1 MDVPLIREIVIIFS
15 LALMVLLLLNR
26 ARIPAILGF
35 FVTGVIAGP
44 SVLGAVSAGS
54 IESLA
59 ELGVILLLFT
69 IGLEMSPERFGEFR
83 RTAFIGGTLQIGLTV
98 SVVSILTLVLGLSP
112 GKAVF
117 LGFLISLSSTAVVL
131 KVLQDFHETEAPHG
145 QASLAILIFQD
156 VAAVPMI
163 LTVPFLAGLAATTS
177 APVTLLTASAVLLGT
192 LVSARWLVP
201 RLFDVVAA
209 TGSREIFLLTVILVC
224 ASVTWLTGE
233 VGLSPALGAF
243 LAGLIVANTEYA
255 HRAQGTILPF
265 QVFHFSH
272 RQPYFPWAQGTIL
285 PFQEVFLSFFFV
297 SLGML
302 LDVRFFLG
310 HIYIIVLAV
319 IGVLLIKVA
328 LNSLVG
334 FILGYSARVVVLLG
348 LVLAQ
353 IGEFSFILSET
364 GLRYG
369 LMDRL
374 TFQAFLSVSLITMAI
389 TPFLISLSP
398 RISERIVHAELH
410 PRIKNGRAYRRPS
423 VDLRDHLIIIG
434 MGITGRRLAYTCEEH
449 GIPYIG
455 LDVNPEAVR
464 RARDEGLNVYY
475 GDGTHLA
482 VLRHFNVPEAA
493 VMVVAIA
500 DYRST
505 VHAIHEARALN
516 EGMKIIARIRGFEN
530 TERLYTAGADVV
542 VSEKREATRRISGEI
557 FSCYSG
563 VCELEE

>member
-15 LALMVLLLLNR
+15 LALMVLLVLNR

-83 RTAFIGGTLQIGLTV
+83 RTAIIGGTLQIGLTI
-98 SVVSILTLVLGLSP
+98 SVVSILTLLLGLSP

-163 LTVPFLAGLAATTS
+163 LTVPFLAGMSTATS
-177 APVTLLTASAVLLGT
+177 APGTLLTAGAVLLGT

-255 HRAQGTILPF
+255 HRAQGI
-265 QVFHFSH
+265 
-272 RQPYFPWAQGTIL
+272 IL

-310 HIYIIVLAV
+310 HIYIILLAV
-319 IGVLLIKVA
+319 IGVLMIKVA

-389 TPFLISLSP
+389 TPFLISFSP

-434 MGITGRRLAYTCEEH
+434 MGITGRRLADTCEEH

-455 LDVNPEAVR
+455 LDVNLEAVR

-516 EGMKIIARIRGFEN
+516 EEMKIIARIRGFEN

>member
-1 MDVPLIREIVIIFS
+1 MEVPLIREIVIIFS
-15 LALMVLLLLNR
+15 LALIVLIVFNR
-26 ARIPAILGF
+26 AKLPTILGF

-44 SVLGAVSAGS
+44 SGLGLISSGS

-69 IGLEMSPERFGEFR
+69 IGLEMSPERFGDFR
-83 RTAFIGGTLQIGLTV
+83 KTALIGGTLQIGLTV
-98 SVVSILTLVLGLSP
+98 LIVAFFTLILGLNP

-117 LGFLISLSSTAVVL
+117 MGFLIALSSTAVVL
-131 KVLQDFHETEAPHG
+131 KVLQDLHETETPHG

-163 LTVPFLAGLAATTS
+163 LTIPFLAGAGGSTPLH
-177 APVTLLTASAVLLGT
+177 TLLTGGAVLIGT
-192 LVSARWLVP
+192 LLSARWIVP
-201 RLFDVVAA
+201 RLFDVVAD
-209 TGSREIFLLTVILVC
+209 TRSREIFLLTVILVC
-224 ASVTWLTGE
+224 ASVTWLTGSA
-233 VGLSPALGAF
+233 GLSPALGAF
-243 LAGLIVANTEYA
+243 LAGLIVANTDYA
-255 HRAQGTILPF
+255 HRAQG
-265 QVFHFSH
+265 S
-272 RQPYFPWAQGTIL
+272 IL

-302 LDVRFFLG
+302 LDVGFFMRHLPL
-310 HIYIIVLAV
+310 IILAL
-319 IGVLLIKVA
+319 IGVMMIKLA
-328 LNSLVG
+328 LNSFVG
-334 FILGYSARVVVLLG
+334 FIMGFSARVVVLTG
-348 LVLAQ
+348 VVLAQ
-353 IGEFSFILSET
+353 IGEFSFILSES

-369 LMDRL
+369 LMDRF
-374 TFQAFLSVSLITMAI
+374 TFQAFLSVSLITMAL

-398 RISERIVHAELH
+398 RISERIIQADIH
-410 PRIKNGRAYRRPS
+410 PRIKNGRRYLKPE
-423 VDLRDHLIIIG
+423 VNLEDHLIIVG
-434 MGITGRRLAYTCEEH
+434 MGITGRRLAEISEEH

-455 LDVNPEAVR
+455 LDVNPETVR

-475 GDGTHLA
+475 GDGTHVG

-516 EGMKIIARIRGFEN
+516 ERMKIIARIRGFEN
-530 TERLYTAGADVV
+530 TENLYTAGADVV
-542 VSEKREATRRISGEI
+542 VSEKREATERISGEI

-563 VCELEE
+563 VCELEGRAPI